1 MRINLVL
8 SISTLLLV
16 VFFCSCGSPIQ
27 DIGVHDVDLIE
38 ATEVDSIPEPEV
50 FSKDSTE
57 LTEVVR
63 EETTE
68 STVENSRSESKTNSD
83 SKRKPAT
90 PDTKPI
96 EPTEEVSK
104 PDLDDYE
111 FVLEVTEVIA
121 ANKTGAMT
129 VWIGNPTYKPTTGDG
144 IISESTIMPADIGQ
158 FAKIT
163 PLAPDFDV
171 KPQKSGCIKIHPSG
185 SSESFSLTPKKG
197 TRGKMSVRAKIEL
210 FEGEDCTGTP
220 IPKTT
225 QILTVKVKVDPLSLL
240 GQIFDIVWDNFII
253 FLGSLLGLLATIALF
268 KIRKKAKIEEKKK
281 D

>member
-1 MRINLVL
+1 MRIKLFV

-16 VFFCSCGSPIQ
+16 VFLCSCGSPAQ
-27 DIGVHDVDLIE
+27 DLEVPDVDSIE
-38 ATEVDSIPEPEV
+38 VIVVDSIPEPEI
-50 FSKDSTE
+50 FSTDSTAS
-57 LTEVVR
+57 TEVIS
-63 EETTE
+63 EETIE
-68 STVENSRSESKTNSD
+68 STTENSRSESKTNSD

-96 EPTEEVSK
+96 ELTEEVSK

-111 FVLEVTEVIA
+111 FVLSVTEVIA

-129 VWIGNPTYKPTTGDG
+129 VWIGNPKYKPTTGDG

-171 KPQKSGCIKIHPSG
+171 EPQKSGCIKIHPSG

-197 TRGKMSVRAKIEL
+197 TRAR
-210 FEGEDCTGTP
+210 
-220 IPKTT
+220 
-225 QILTVKVKVDPLSLL
+225 
-240 GQIFDIVWDNFII
+240 
-253 FLGSLLGLLATIALF
+253 
-268 KIRKKAKIEEKKK
+268 
-281 D
+281 